1 MRMIGLLFRGQ
12 KFYRGYYNRVI
23 RTANQ
28 NKGKY
33 RDKSMRTRSKNCL
46 KRGKTHQGAFS
57 FSSDWLR
64 T

>member
-12 KFYRGYYNRVI
+12 KFNRGYFNRVI

-33 RDKSMRTRSKNCL
+33 RDKSMRTRSKNC
-46 KRGKTHQGAFS
+46 GKTHQGAFS
-57 FSSDWLR
+57 FSFDWLR